1 MKLELIGKP
10 EGCKLLRMTLEVEP
24 SLSTSS
30 RIISLSIRG
39 DFFAIPEEAFDEI
52 QDELRGIT
60 IEEFAECFDRL
71 AQEKALEFE
80 GISGEGLMELIQKE
94 LNHDS

>member
-30 RIISLSIRG
+30 RIISLSIPMVISLQ
-39 DFFAIPEEAFDEI
+39 FPEEAFDENS
-52 QDELRGIT
+52 RT
-60 IEEFAECFDRL
+60 SSAE
-71 AQEKALEFE
+71 
-80 GISGEGLMELIQKE
+80 
-94 LNHDS
+94 